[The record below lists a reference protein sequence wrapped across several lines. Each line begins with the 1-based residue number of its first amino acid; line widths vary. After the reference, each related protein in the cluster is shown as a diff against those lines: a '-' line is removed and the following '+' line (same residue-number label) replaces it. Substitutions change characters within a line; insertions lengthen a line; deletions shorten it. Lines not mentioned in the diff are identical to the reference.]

1 MMSNDPHRSWLQEL
15 RRLSVRL
22 SGGLPDEQ
30 PGTVPHLK
38 EEITSLRE
46 RIINT
51 DPVSKDGVLAQIDLL
66 SDLAWNDTI
75 RRLVCRLGSHIRR
88 LWPE

>member
-1 MMSNDPHRSWLQEL
+1 MTSNDPHRSWLQEL

-38 EEITSLRE
+38 EEMTSLRE
-46 RIINT
+46 QIINT
-51 DPVSKDGVLAQIDLL
+51 DPVSKEGVLAQIDLL

-75 RRLVCRLGSHIRR
+75 RRLVCRLGGHIRR

>member
-1 MMSNDPHRSWLQEL
+1 MTSNDPHRSWLQEL

-75 RRLVCRLGSHIRR
+75 RRLVCRLGRHIRR